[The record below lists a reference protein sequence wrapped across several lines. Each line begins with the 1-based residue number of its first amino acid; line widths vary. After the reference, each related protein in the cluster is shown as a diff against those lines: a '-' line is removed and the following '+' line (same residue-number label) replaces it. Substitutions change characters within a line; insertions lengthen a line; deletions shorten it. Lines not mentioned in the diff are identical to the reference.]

1 MGERIELNPT
11 AVRVDGYE
19 GVRINVWDYG
29 GEGPALML
37 AHCTGTHGRIWD
49 PLVPALLARFHVYAY
64 DTRGH
69 GDSDKPRDPK
79 SYRWDHSGMDLLAV
93 IDALGLGAGV
103 LAAGHSA
110 GAAHICYAEMRRPG
124 TFSRAVLLD
133 PIIGP
138 AETFRGPNP
147 MAEKSRRRR
156 NEFDNHDVAV
166 RRFASKPPMNA
177 WAPEALE
184 AYVRFGT
191 FEQADGRIRLKCPG
205 EIEAAVYE
213 GGGTSDVYEH
223 LGELKLHVTLV
234 VAENSHVRTL
244 AELQRE
250 RFSSVDFKLIGDC
263 SHFIPQEKP
272 DEIAALI
279 LEALES

>member
-1 MGERIELNPT
+1 MGETIELNPT
-11 AVRVDGYE
+11 ALRVAGHDGV
-19 GVRINVWDYG
+19 GINVWDYG
-29 GEGPALML
+29 GEGPALVL

-49 PLVPALLARFHVYAY
+49 PLVPALLPHFCVYAY

-69 GDSDKPRDPK
+69 GDSDKPHDPK
-79 SYRWDHSGMDLLAV
+79 SYRWDNSGMDLLAV
-93 IDALGLGAGV
+93 IDALGLGGGLV
-103 LAAGHSA
+103 AAGHSS
-110 GAAHICYAEMRRPG
+110 GAAHICYAEMKRPG
-124 TFSRAVLLD
+124 TFSRAVLID

-138 AETFRGPNP
+138 AEAFSGPNP

-156 NEFDNHDVAV
+156 NEFDNHDAAV
-166 RRFASKPPMNA
+166 RRFASKPPMDA

-191 FEQADGRIRLKCPG
+191 VEQADGRIRLKCPG

-213 GGGTSDVYEH
+213 GSGATGVYEH
-223 LGELKLHVTLV
+223 LRELKLHVTLV
-234 VAENSHVRTL
+234 TAENSHVRIL

-250 RFSSVDFKLIGDC
+250 RFSRVDFRLIGDC

-279 LEALES
+279 IEGLK

>member
-1 MGERIELNPT
+1 MGERIELNPA
-11 AVRVDGYE
+11 AVRVGGYDG
-19 GVRINVWDYG
+19 VAINVWDHG

-49 PLVPALLARFHVYAY
+49 PLVPAFLPHFRVYAY

-69 GDSDKPRDPK
+69 GDSDKPHGPK
-79 SYRWDHSGMDLLAV
+79 SYYWENFGIDLLAV
-93 IDALGLGAGV
+93 IDGLGLGAGI

-110 GAAHICYAEMRRPG
+110 GAAHICYAEMKRPG
-124 TFSRAVLLD
+124 TFSRAVLID

-138 AETFRGPNP
+138 AEAFSGPNP
-147 MAEKSRRRR
+147 LAEKSRRRR
-156 NEFDNHDVAV
+156 NEFDSRDAAV

-177 WAPEALE
+177 WAPTALE

-205 EIEAAVYE
+205 EIEAVVYD
-213 GGGTSDVYEH
+213 GSGATDVYEN
-223 LGELKLHVTLV
+223 LWELKLHVTLV
-234 VAENSHVRTL
+234 TAENSDLRIL

-250 RFSSVDFKLIGDC
+250 RFASVDFRLIDNCG
-263 SHFIPQEKP
+263 HFVPQEKP

-279 LEALES
+279 LEALK

>member
-1 MGERIELNPT
+1 MNPT

-191 FEQADGRIRLKCPG
+191 VEQADGRIRLKCPG

>member
-1 MGERIELNPT
+1 MNPT

>member
-1 MGERIELNPT
+1 MGESNELNPV
-11 AVRVDGYE
+11 AVRVTGYDGM
-19 GVRINVWDYG
+19 RINVWDYG
-29 GEGPALML
+29 GEGPVLML

-49 PLVPALLARFHVYAY
+49 PLVPTLLPHFRVFAY

-69 GDSDKPRDPK
+69 GDSDKPHDPK
-79 SYRWDHSGMDLLAV
+79 FYCWESSGMDLLAV
-93 IDALGLGAGV
+93 IDALGLHAGI

-110 GAAHICYAEMRRPG
+110 GAAHICYAEMKRPG
-124 TFSRAVLLD
+124 TFSRAVLID

-138 AETFRGPNP
+138 AEAFSGPNP
-147 MAEKSRRRR
+147 LAEKSRRRR
-156 NEFDNHDVAV
+156 NEFDSRDAAV

-177 WAPEALE
+177 WAPEVLE

-191 FEQADGRIRLKCPG
+191 FERADGRIVLKCPG
-205 EIEAAVYE
+205 EIEAAVYD
-213 GGGTSDVYEH
+213 GSGATDVYEN

-234 VAENSHVRTL
+234 TAENSDVRIL

-250 RFSSVDFKLIGDC
+250 RLSSVDFRLIDDS

-279 LEALES
+279 LAALK

>member
-1 MGERIELNPT
+1 MGETIELNP
-11 AVRVDGYE
+11 AAIRVTGHE
-19 GVRINVWDYG
+19 GVSINVWDYG
-29 GEGPALML
+29 GEGPALVL

-69 GDSDKPRDPK
+69 GDSDKPPDPE
-79 SYRWDHSGMDLLAV
+79 SYRWEKPGKDLIALV
-93 IDALGLGAGV
+93 DALGLGGGL

-110 GAAHICYAEMRRPG
+110 GAAHVCYAEMKRPG
-124 TFSRAVLLD
+124 TFSRAVLID

-138 AETFRGPNP
+138 VEAFSGPNP
-147 MAEKSRRRR
+147 LAEKSRRRR
-156 NEFDNHDVAV
+156 NEFDSHDVAI

-177 WAPEALE
+177 WAPEVLE

-191 FEQADGRIRLKCPG
+191 VKQADGRIRLKCPG
-205 EIEAAVYE
+205 EIEAAVYD
-213 GGGTSDVYEH
+213 GGGAPDVYEN

-234 VAENSHVRTL
+234 TAENSNVRIL
-244 AELQRE
+244 AELLRP
-250 RFSSVDFKLIGDC
+250 RFSNVDFRLIDNCG
-263 SHFIPQEKP
+263 HFMPQEKP

-279 LEALES
+279 LEGLK

>member
-1 MGERIELNPT
+1 MNPT

-213 GGGTSDVYEH
+213 GGGTSEVYEH